1 LKWFNEQLA
10 KLTLP
15 EKTSATVFDRQGNVL
30 ARHPDAER
38 WLGKN
43 IADTDIVKI
52 VFTNVQGTVEAK
64 GIAGVDRI
72 LSFMPIKGT
81 NEGMYIVLG
90 ISTEI
95 ALFEANRT
103 LMFNLILLII
113 IAVTA
118 TAVMWFGGE
127 TVILRRMKT
136 LTKATNELSLGN
148 LHTRV
153 DISDKEDE
161 ISQLGYSFNK
171 MAAALGQSIA
181 ERKQSEEAL
190 RESEKKLR
198 DITSHLAEGIYVL
211 DKEGKL
217 TFMNT
222 EAERLFGYTM
232 DEMNKNNPHDL
243 VHYLKPDGTP
253 LLFEECKMHNVIKTG
268 ERYMSQNEVF
278 IRKDGTVFPVSVI
291 TAPIIEDGRIIASV
305 TAFRDITAYKKL
317 DEEVLKAH
325 KLESV
330 GILAGGIA
338 HDFNNLMQAIV
349 GNVHVAK
356 MHCQSGDK
364 AFQRL
369 TDAEKVLEQAKE
381 LSFRLLTFSKGGMP
395 IKKLMSIKH
404 LLSESNDLL
413 RDSNISTEYS
423 ISNDLYPV
431 EIDEGQMRQVFRNII
446 INAKEAMPDGGTLK
460 VTATNVKLNKDN
472 TFNIKDGNYVKIS
485 IQDNG
490 TGISQ
495 EHLSKIFDPYFSTK
509 QRYADKGL
517 GLGLSVCYSIM
528 KNHGGHIVAESIEGK
543 GTTLHL
549 YLPAKESR

>member
-1 LKWFNEQLA
+1 MY
-10 KLTLP
+10 
-15 EKTSATVFDRQGNVL
+15 
-30 ARHPDAER
+30 
-38 WLGKN
+38 
-43 IADTDIVKI
+43 TDITGRKKAE
-52 VFTNVQGTVEAK
+52 EALQESE
-64 GIAGVDRI
+64 RRHR
-72 LSFMPIKGT
+72 
-81 NEGMYIVLG
+81 
-90 ISTEI
+90 
-95 ALFEANRT
+95 ALFEEAIDAIFVADIETGILIDCNESALRLVGKERSEIIGSHQKT
-103 LMFNLILLII
+103 LHPPETSDGKFSSTFLKHRDQLQVETIETTV
-113 IAVTA
+113 VTKS
-118 TAVMWFGGE
+118 GE
-127 TVILRRMKT
+127 IKYVAIRASAIELKGRKIMQGNFRDITKRKKAEDDLRR
-136 LTKATNELSLGN
+136 
-148 LHTRV
+148 
-153 DISDKEDE
+153 
-161 ISQLGYSFNK
+161 
-171 MAAALGQSIA
+171 
-181 ERKQSEEAL
+181 
-190 RESEKKLR
+190 SEKKLR